1 MQLDIAMKKTPEF
14 IFSGA
19 RNLCQPFFNE
29 TGLNSF
35 SYSRLF
41 MDGTRSEVW
50 SDAGAFEHTFHK
62 ARYIVGAYTPQ
73 YFEQR
78 ERYSILDR
86 KVETYPAHLRT
97 RYRQQLADQRDYF
110 DYDHCFAI
118 LNQNHAFSE
127 YFIFYAPRSNVM
139 ALNFYLN
146 NFDRLENFSSYFLQ
160 AAAGLIEQADQYR
173 IHRSVNPPPVATS
186 IEALVQRPFPG
197 EKTMFTPREDDVAR
211 LLVTGATA
219 KEIGNTLGISHR
231 TVESHL
237 EHMKQKLGCTK
248 KSMLVKE
255 LLAKQHAH
263 YLMHQ

>member
-1 MQLDIAMKKTPEF
+1 
-14 IFSGA
+14 
-19 RNLCQPFFNE
+19 
-29 TGLNSF
+29 
-35 SYSRLF
+35 
-41 MDGTRSEVW
+41 
-50 SDAGAFEHTFHK
+50 
-62 ARYIVGAYTPQ
+62 
-73 YFEQR
+73 
-78 ERYSILDR
+78 
-86 KVETYPAHLRT
+86 
-97 RYRQQLADQRDYF
+97 
-110 DYDHCFAI
+110 
-118 LNQNHAFSE
+118 
-127 YFIFYAPRSNVM
+127 M

-173 IHRSVNPPPVATS
+173 IHRAVNPPPVATS

>member
-1 MQLDIAMKKTPEF
+1 MKKTPEI
-14 IFSGA
+14 IFTGA
-19 RNLCQPFFNE
+19 RDICQPFFNE

-41 MDGTRSEVW
+41 MDGTRTEVW
-50 SDAGAFEHTFHK
+50 SDAEAFEHTFHK

-73 YFEQR
+73 YFGIR
-78 ERYSILDR
+78 ERYSILDK

-97 RYRQQLADQRDYF
+97 RYRSQLADQREYF
-110 DYDHCFAI
+110 DYDHCFSI
-118 LNQNHAFSE
+118 LNQTKDFCE

-139 ALNFYLN
+139 AINFYLN
-146 NFDRLENFSSYFLQ
+146 NFDRLENFSDYFLQ
-160 AAAGLIEQADQYR
+160 AADNLIEQADQYR
-173 IHRSVNPPPVATS
+173 IHSAFSHTLDAAKVEAVA
-186 IEALVQRPFPG
+186 QRAFPD
-197 EKTMFTPREDDVAR
+197 EKKTFTPREDDVAR
-211 LLVTGATA
+211 LLITGATA

-255 LLAKQHAH
+255 LLARQHAR
-263 YLMHQ
+263 Y

>member
-1 MQLDIAMKKTPEF
+1 MNKTPEV
-14 IFSGA
+14 IFTGA
-19 RNLCQPFFNE
+19 RDLCQPFFNE

-50 SDAGAFEHTFHK
+50 SDAEAFEHTFHK

-73 YFEQR
+73 YFGVR
-78 ERYSILDR
+78 ERYSILDK
-86 KVETYPAHLRT
+86 KVETYPPHLRN
-97 RYRQQLADQRDYF
+97 RYRMQLADQREYF

-118 LNQNHAFSE
+118 LNQDKDFCE

-146 NFDRLENFSSYFLQ
+146 NFDRLENFSRYFLQ
-160 AAAGLIEQADQYR
+160 AADNLIEQADQHR
-173 IHRSVNPPPVATS
+173 IHSAVHPTPDAAPVESAARR
-186 IEALVQRPFPG
+186 ALPD
-197 EKTMFTPREDDVAR
+197 EKRAFTPREDDVAR
-211 LLVTGATA
+211 LLITGATA

-237 EHMKQKLGCTK
+237 EHMKQKLGCMK
-248 KSMLVKE
+248 KSMLVKT
-255 LLAKQHAH
+255 LLAQQHAH
-263 YLMHQ
+263 YLMNR